1 MNKALSLLMLFI
13 LMCVPVSADTFEI
26 EIWEDSG
33 GIYYV
38 TVDNGELQECNDT
51 ICMVEIENNTVTTL
65 SLSDGDI
72 RYIAEYT
79 SKQLEIDGFK
89 PEGADLEGGVNET
102 ITRAIMW
109 DVVAEWGANERAY
122 RDRTLMPEVEKF
134 NNLTLK
140 LAQAEGALETTNA
153 RFAGH
158 DAVVEGYK
166 VSIGILEREDELKN
180 GFIIILACSIIV
192 LLLDRSD
199 TVRALRE
206 RREK

>member
-1 MNKALSLLMLFI
+1 MSKIFSIFFLLLFI
-13 LMCVPVSADTFEI
+13 AMPVSADTVEL
-26 EIWEDSG
+26 EIWQDSG
-33 GIYYV
+33 GLYYI

-79 SKQLEIDGFK
+79 SKQLELDGFK

-140 LAQAEGALETTNA
+140 LAQAEGALDTVNA

-158 DAVVEGYK
+158 DAVVESK
-166 VSIGILEREDELKN
+166 DVTIAVLEREAVLKDS
-180 GFIIILACSIIV
+180 FIILLAFGCAI
-192 LLLDRSD
+192 LLLERSD
-199 TVRALRE
+199 FVRAIRE
-206 RREK
+206 GREK